1 MLLSPRPLITV
12 EVVMKRSLL
21 LLTVLLGCAPLLVA
35 QRSAPVPDL
44 PIPVGRPED
53 VGLSSDRLARLKTAM
68 QEYVDRRDVAG
79 VVTLVAR
86 HGRVAHFESVG
97 YRDAEARAPMTPDTI
112 FRQASMTKPIVAVAA
127 LMLFEQGRF
136 QLSDPISKWLPEFK
150 DMKVLQPG
158 LAGAYTTGPARTPIT
173 IRHLLTHTNG
183 LQSNDGVLLPAYEK
197 IAPRTVPKD
206 TVGAFVTRLAGM
218 PLNFEP
224 GSAWHYGGAGNGLA
238 VVGRLVEVISEQSL
252 DQFLSERI
260 LRPLKMN
267 DTYFYLPEGK
277 LPRFAATYRP
287 DRNKKIEL
295 DEAPTANSLFFRER
309 TYFSGTGGLVSTA
322 SDYLRFQLMLLNGG
336 ELDGVRILGRKTVEL
351 MSSNHTGNFFVV
363 NRPGYGFGLGVAVL
377 VDLGASGQLGSEGMF
392 GWGGAF
398 NTITFVDPKEDMIGI
413 MMSQVRP
420 NDHLNIRR
428 DFQTLVYQAL
438 VSPQPNVGSSK

>member
-1 MLLSPRPLITV
+1 
-12 EVVMKRSLL
+12 MKRSLL
-21 LLTVLLGCAPLLVA
+21 VLTVLLGCAPLLVA

-53 VGLSSDRLARLKTAM
+53 VGLSSERLARLKTAM
-68 QEYVDRRDVAG
+68 QGYVERRDVAG

-97 YRDAEARAPMTPDTI
+97 YRNAEAKAPMTPDTI

-127 LMLFEQGRF
+127 LMLFEEGRF

-158 LAGAYTTGPARTPIT
+158 LAGAYTTVPARTPIT

-206 TVGAFVTRLAGM
+206 TLGAFVTRLAGM

-224 GSAWHYGGAGNGLA
+224 GSAWHYGGSGNGLA
-238 VVGRLVEVISEQSL
+238 VVGRLVEVISGQSL
-252 DQFLSERI
+252 DQFLSEQI

-287 DRNKKIEL
+287 DANKKIEL
-295 DEAPTANSLFFRER
+295 DEAPTTNSLFFRER

-336 ELDGVRILGRKTVEL
+336 ELDGVRIFGRKTVEL
-351 MSSNHTGNFFVV
+351 MSSNHTGTLFVV
-363 NRPGYGFGLGVAVL
+363 NRGPGYGFGLGVSVL

-398 NTITFVDPKEDMIGI
+398 NTATFVDPKEDMIGI
-413 MMSQVRP
+413 IMSQVRP

-438 VSPQPNVGSSK
+438 VSPQPSVESSK